1 MQHRR
6 LSRYRWHLLDAVQ
19 LTAIALVVLALSP
32 ALSHLLS
39 LKTRLQLSA
48 PDYMIVQRLD
58 QALVLIGVFG
68 LLALAGAALHS
79 VLVRSNAA
87 AFAWSI
93 VAVSGLAA
101 AQVVFWSI
109 AFPVS
114 AMTSGWTIVPDD
126 FETARHHWEYAIA
139 TVGALSFGA
148 LLAVVRAVE
157 ASRPIASLS
166 ILESIE
172 RDVAV
177 RAARERARAIDG
189 EKAPVQRHIA
199 A

>member
-1 MQHRR
+1 MPLQRV
-6 LSRYRWHLLDAVQ
+6 SRYRWHLLDAVQ
-19 LTAIALVVLALSP
+19 LMAIVLVVLALAP
-32 ALSHLLS
+32 ALSHLFS
-39 LKTRLQLSA
+39 LTTRLHLSA
-48 PDYMIVQRLD
+48 PDFMVVQRLD
-58 QALVLIGVFG
+58 HSLGLIGVLG
-68 LLALAGAALHS
+68 LLALAGIGVHS
-79 VLVRSNAA
+79 FLVRRNAA

-101 AQVVFWSI
+101 AQIVFWSI

-114 AMTSGWTIVPDD
+114 ALTSGWTAVPDD
-126 FETARHHWEYAIA
+126 FEAARQHWEYAIA
-139 TVGALSFGA
+139 TVGVLSFGA

-177 RAARERARAIDG
+177 RAARERARALDA
-189 EKAPVQRHIA
+189 EKTPVQRHIA